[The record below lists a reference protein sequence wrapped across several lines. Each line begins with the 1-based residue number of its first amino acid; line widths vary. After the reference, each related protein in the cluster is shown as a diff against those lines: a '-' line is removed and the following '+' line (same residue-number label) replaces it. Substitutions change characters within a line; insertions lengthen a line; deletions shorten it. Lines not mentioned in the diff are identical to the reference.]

1 MRRQS
6 SSPRLTELRKRAKQR
21 LKALRAG
28 DPAALAWLERFVPR
42 HSVPPVLREVQHAL
56 AREEGFG
63 SWAKLKEHV
72 ELHELRHL
80 GSQRVVDE
88 FLERACWFGSGDGAK
103 KWQRARAI
111 LDRYPEVATASLH
124 TAVVAGELGH
134 VRRLLA
140 EDASLVRSKAGPQ
153 QWEPLLFLCYSRL
166 PSDKAREHAV
176 AIGEALL
183 DAGADPN
190 AFTTDGHNHF
200 TAFCGLVGRGET
212 NQPEHPRAKELGR
225 LLLERGARVDQ
236 GQALYNEHLHDDDD
250 AWLSLLFEFG
260 LDART
265 PFNCAGDA
273 DAPSAFDYLLPQA
286 CARGHVK
293 RVSALLE
300 RGANPNARSI
310 YDDLPYYRIALL
322 SGHHEIAELLAA
334 HGASREPLTGKDAF
348 LVTCHEGRLDEI
360 RAQVAAHPEYVEHQ
374 RALIDCV
381 GLGRLDTVR
390 LLLEL
395 GMSPNA
401 PAPALYSACRDEAM
415 SRLLLEHGAD
425 PRVRVF
431 GRYSLAQASLWH
443 GSPEMARF
451 HARLTR
457 DIFDAVMSGDVE
469 LVAELLLTSPRLASR
484 RGDDGN
490 TPLHVLP
497 RDPERAEPI
506 IDALLRAGAD
516 PAAENDAG
524 QTPLARLVSQG
535 EDELA
540 DLLDLALESAR
551 GGD

>member
-6 SSPRLTELRKRAKQR
+6 SSARLTEFRKRAKQR

-28 DPAALAWLERFVPR
+28 DPAALDWLERFVPR
-42 HSVPPVLREVQHAL
+42 HSVPPALREAQHAL
-56 AREEGFG
+56 AREEGFA
-63 SWAKLKEHV
+63 SWAKLKEHI
-72 ELHELRHL
+72 ELAELRRL

-88 FLERACWFGSGDGAK
+88 FLERACWFGSGDGPK

-111 LDRYPEVATASLH
+111 LDRYPEIATASLH
-124 TAVVAGELGH
+124 TAVVAGELDH
-134 VRRLLA
+134 VLRLLA
-140 EDASLVRSKAGPQ
+140 EDPTLVWRKAGPQ
-153 QWEPLLFLCYSRL
+153 QWEPLMFLCYNRL
-166 PSDKAREHAV
+166 PSDKTHEHAV
-176 AIGEALL
+176 AIAEALL

-200 TAFCGLVGRGET
+200 TAFCGLVGHGET
-212 NQPEHPRAKELGR
+212 RQPEHPRAKELAR

-236 GQALYNEHLHDDDD
+236 GQALYNEHLQDDDD
-250 AWLSLLFEFG
+250 TWLNLLFEFG
-260 LDART
+260 LDAKT
-265 PFNCAGDA
+265 PFNCDGNA
-273 DAPSAFDYLLPQA
+273 DAPPAFDYLLPQA

-293 RVSALLE
+293 RVRALLA
-300 RGANPNARSI
+300 RGANPNARSN
-310 YDDLPYYRIALL
+310 YDNLPCHRIALL
-322 SGHHEIAELLAA
+322 GGHAEIAELLAER
-334 HGASREPLTGKDAF
+334 GASREPLTGKDAF
-348 LVTCHEGRLDEI
+348 LVACREGRLDEI
-360 RAQVAAHPEYVEHQ
+360 RARVAAQPELVEHQ

-381 GLGRLDTVR
+381 QLGKFDTVR

-395 GMSPNA
+395 GMSPNT
-401 PAPALYSACRDEAM
+401 PSPALYSACQDEAM

-431 GRYSLAQASLWH
+431 GKHSLAEASLWH

-457 DIFDAVMSGDVE
+457 DIFDAVMSGDVQ
-469 LVAELLLTSPRLASR
+469 LVADLLRESPRLASR
-484 RGDDGN
+484 RRADGN

-497 RDPERAEPI
+497 RAPDLAEPI

-540 DLLDLALESAR
+540 DLLDLALDATR
-551 GGD
+551 NGA